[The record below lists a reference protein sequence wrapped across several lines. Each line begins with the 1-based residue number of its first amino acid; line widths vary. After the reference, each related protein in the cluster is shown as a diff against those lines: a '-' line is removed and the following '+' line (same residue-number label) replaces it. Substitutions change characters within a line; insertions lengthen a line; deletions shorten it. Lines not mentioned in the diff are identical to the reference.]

1 MVVILISKNNYG
13 REGASNKSIVLAIE
27 INVKFELKL
36 ATTITKGYISYH
48 RESLD
53 LRAPF

>member
-1 MVVILISKNNYG
+1 MISKNNYG
-13 REGASNKSIVLAIE
+13 REGASNKSIVLAID